1 MSNIFIKPATIEIEG
16 EAVIAFVRDPET
28 GIPLAHEGEWK
39 SRSQYWTRRIRDHD
53 VVETNPDVGTVL
65 AGGDAPSAPVAQAPA
80 PFAPCGNCATPEAC
94 VNAARCVKAPL
105 G

>member
-39 SRSQYWTRRIRDHD
+39 SRSQYWTRRIRDRD
-53 VVETNPDVGTVL
+53 VIL
-65 AGGDAPSAPVAQAPA
+65 AQAPA
-80 PFAPCGNCATPEAC
+80 AFAPCGNCATPEAC
-94 VNAARCVKAPL
+94 ANAVRCVKAPL